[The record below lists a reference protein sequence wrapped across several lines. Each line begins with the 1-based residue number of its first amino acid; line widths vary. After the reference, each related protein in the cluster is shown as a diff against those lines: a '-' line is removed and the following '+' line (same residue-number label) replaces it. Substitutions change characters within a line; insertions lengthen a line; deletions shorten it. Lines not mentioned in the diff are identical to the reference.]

1 MELLRLLARQRLLK
15 VGEKGIMTIGTKEAV
30 EREANNLALL
40 LQKYKLDPS
49 SFSDIGSLRR
59 TIRGLE
65 ELDLANVLKAK
76 APPPDNVIEGKF
88 GKSFSEE
95 IKDIEKGKVKL
106 FGDESQV
113 ELAYIS
119 KFNKHPRDV
128 IVPNLPKRPANY
140 NELSLDDRRMIDLE
154 AENIYKEELK
164 ESIFLEDSMKKN
176 IAEATK
182 KGDFTGIANQVLR
195 DKDIMREFM
204 LSKKFPF
211 SGEDAIPL
219 ARKAKFDEETKQMGI
234 SLTPGKDAKNT
245 VDEFVNQMKR
255 FKVSDKDIQSMLKS
269 GKSGQVDYVME
280 QYGLSASDV
289 ADILKRGKPLIEGM
303 ASGGRAELKGG
314 GEALKALLRFLSAQS
329 GKTGSQG
336 LADINPKKFGEAL
349 NFMIGKEQMA
359 VLQGYRKEYLESLLD
374 TIKSDKKLLDDIKTK
389 YPKDVQPMI
398 YKMANEGGNK
408 GRLDVYNKIDI
419 DEAITDIETMVKNM
433 ELAGGRKLNSDGGRI
448 GLKEGYRPGAPIDPL
463 DPQRKISEVMDAYDK
478 YYKGPGKKVRKI
490 PFIKFF
496 QIYAKENFADGGR
509 TGFRIGSSKKT
520 ATGDYEGF
528 DLSYL
533 KDLSPEVQ
541 KAFLRRLYTGN
552 MTKQADG
559 GRVGLK
565 LGSIS
570 KRNFLK
576 MLAALGITGAAA
588 KSGIVSL
595 GGKQSGKQVVK
606 EIIKTPNV
614 AGKPEWFDSLVN
626 KVIAEG
632 VDKTDD
638 LAYKERM
645 IVHTKKINPNEE
657 VAVYQDLDDGSV
669 RINVGGH
676 RTDKDGNVIR
686 AVNDPDQIDL
696 IVRKGKTEEG
706 GFKTKDSFEAS
717 EAEPRAVG
725 GPEDADIEFDGI
737 REVDNVDDLMQD
749 VSSLEEF
756 ATGKKLTGKKA
767 AKAKKKRED
776 FQKFTEDN
784 QAQAEYLEKKY
795 GPYDDSAMDDF
806 ASGGIARMLGE

>member
-49 SFSDIGSLRR
+49 AFSDIGSLRR

-65 ELDLANVLKAK
+65 ELDLANALKAK

-95 IKDIEKGKVKL
+95 IKDMDKEK
-106 FGDESQV
+106 Q
-113 ELAYIS
+113 
-119 KFNKHPRDV
+119 
-128 IVPNLPKRPANY
+128 
-140 NELSLDDRRMIDLE
+140 
-154 AENIYKEELK
+154 
-164 ESIFLEDSMKKN
+164 FLESSMKKN
-176 IAEATK
+176 IAEATE

-211 SGEDAIPL
+211 SRDKNVFSGEDAIPL
-219 ARKAKFDEETKQMGI
+219 ARKAKFDEETKEMGI

-245 VDEFVNQMKR
+245 VDEFVNQMKK

-314 GEALKALLRFLSAQS
+314 GEALKALIRFLSAQS

-359 VLQGYRKEYLESLLD
+359 TLQGYRKEYLESLLD

-448 GLKEGYRPGAPIDPL
+448 GLKGGTGFDYRPGAPMDPL
-463 DPQRKISEVMDAYDK
+463 DPQIKISEVMDAYDK
-478 YYKGPGKKVRKI
+478 YYKGPGKKIRKI
-490 PFIKFF
+490 PFAKFF
-496 QIYAKENFADGGR
+496 KIYAKENFADGGR
-509 TGFRIGSSKKT
+509 TGLRIGSSKKT

-565 LGSIS
+565 VGSMS
-570 KRNFLK
+570 KRAFLK

-645 IVHTKKINPNEE
+645 VVHTKKINPNEE

-676 RTDKDGNVIR
+676 MTDKDGNVIR
-686 AVNDPDQIDL
+686 AVNDPDQVDL
-696 IVRKGKTEEG
+696 IVRQGKTEEG
-706 GFKTKDSFEAS
+706 GFKTKDSFEAT
-717 EAEPRAVG
+717 EAEPRVANQDG
-725 GPEDADIEFDGI
+725 DIEFDGE
-737 REVDNVDDLMQD
+737 RVVENVDDLMQD
-749 VSSLEEF
+749 VSNLEEY
-756 ATGKKLTGKKA
+756 ATGKKLTGNKKKKA
-767 AKAKKKRED
+767 LEKQEK
-776 FQKFTEDN
+776 FQKFTEDRS
-784 QAQAEYLEKKY
+784 AQSDYLVNKY
-795 GPYDDSAMDDF
+795 GEVDY

>member
-49 SFSDIGSLRR
+49 AFNDIGSLRR
-59 TIRGLE
+59 TVRGLE
-65 ELDLANVLKAK
+65 ELDLANALKAK

-95 IKDIEKGKVKL
+95 IKDMEDVMKKV
-106 FGDESQV
+106 
-113 ELAYIS
+113 
-119 KFNKHPRDV
+119 
-128 IVPNLPKRPANY
+128 NLPQK
-140 NELSLDDRRMIDLE
+140 DID
-154 AENIYKEELK
+154 KEK
-164 ESIFLEDSMKKN
+164 EFLERSMKKN
-176 IAEATK
+176 IAEATE

-211 SGEDAIPL
+211 SPDKNVLSGEDAIPL

-303 ASGGRAELKGG
+303 ASGGRIGLRGG
-314 GEALKALLRFLSAQS
+314 TTALKAILNFFAKES
-329 GKTGSQG
+329 GKKGSQG
-336 LADINPKKFGEAL
+336 LQSINPKSVDSSIL
-349 NFMIGKEQMA
+349 NIMGPEHKKL
-359 VLQGYRKEYLESLLD
+359 LQTNRKEYLENLLD
-374 TIKSDKKLLDDIKTK
+374 VIKSDKKLLDDIKTK
-389 YPKDVQPMI
+389 YPEDVQPMI
-398 YKMANEGGNK
+398 YKMVNEGGNK
-408 GRLDVYNKIDI
+408 GRLDVYKNIDI
-419 DEAITDIETMVKNM
+419 DEAITDVETMVKNM
-433 ELAGGRKLNSDGGRI
+433 ELAGGRKLNS
-448 GLKEGYRPGAPIDPL
+448 
-463 DPQRKISEVMDAYDK
+463 
-478 YYKGPGKKVRKI
+478 
-490 PFIKFF
+490 
-496 QIYAKENFADGGR
+496 DGGR

-565 LGSIS
+565 VGSMS
-570 KRNFLK
+570 KRAFLK

-588 KSGIVSL
+588 KSGILSL
-595 GGKQSGKQVVK
+595 SGKQTGKEAVK
-606 EIIKTPNV
+606 QVIKTPNV
-614 AGKPEWFDSLVN
+614 AGKPEWFDTLVN

-645 IVHTKKINPNEE
+645 VVHTKKINPNEE

-676 RTDKDGNVIR
+676 MTDKDGNVIR
-686 AVNDPDQIDL
+686 AVNDPDQVDL
-696 IVRKGKTEEG
+696 IVRQGKTEEG

-717 EAEPRAVG
+717 EAEPRVANQDG
-725 GPEDADIEFDGI
+725 DIEFDGE
-737 REVDNVDDLMQD
+737 RVVNNVDDLMQD
-749 VSSLEEF
+749 VSNLEEY
-756 ATGKKLTGKKA
+756 ATGKKLTGTKKKKA
-767 AKAKKKRED
+767 IEKQEK
-776 FQKFTEDN
+776 FQKFSEN
-784 QAQAEYLEKKY
+784 QVEQAEYIENKY
-795 GPYDDSAMDDF
+795 GPGGDY

>member
-49 SFSDIGSLRR
+49 AFNDIGSLKR
-59 TIRGLE
+59 TVRGLE
-65 ELDLANVLKAK
+65 ELDLANALKTK

-95 IKDIEKGKVKL
+95 IKDMEDVMKKVDLPQKDIDKEK
-106 FGDESQV
+106 E
-113 ELAYIS
+113 
-119 KFNKHPRDV
+119 
-128 IVPNLPKRPANY
+128 
-140 NELSLDDRRMIDLE
+140 
-154 AENIYKEELK
+154 
-164 ESIFLEDSMKKN
+164 FLERSMKKN
-176 IAEATK
+176 IAEATE

-211 SGEDAIPL
+211 SPDKNVLSGEDAIPL

-234 SLTPGKDAKNT
+234 SLTPGKDAKGT

-289 ADILKRGKPLIEGM
+289 ADILKGGKPLIEGM
-303 ASGGRAELKGG
+303 A
-314 GEALKALLRFLSAQS
+314 
-329 GKTGSQG
+329 
-336 LADINPKKFGEAL
+336 
-349 NFMIGKEQMA
+349 
-359 VLQGYRKEYLESLLD
+359 
-374 TIKSDKKLLDDIKTK
+374 
-389 YPKDVQPMI
+389 
-398 YKMANEGGNK
+398 
-408 GRLDVYNKIDI
+408 
-419 DEAITDIETMVKNM
+419 
-433 ELAGGRKLNSDGGRI
+433 DGGRI

-463 DPQRKISEVMDAYDK
+463 DPQRKLSEAMDAYDK

-490 PFIKFF
+490 PFMKFF
-496 QIYAKENFADGGR
+496 EIYAKENFADGGR
-509 TGFRIGSSKKT
+509 VGLKIGSSKKT

-565 LGSIS
+565 VGSMS
-570 KRNFLK
+570 RRAFLK

-595 GGKQSGKQVVK
+595 GGKQTGKQVVK
-606 EIIKTPNV
+606 EVIKTPNV

-645 IVHTKKINPNEE
+645 VVHTKKINPNEE
-657 VAVYQDLDDGSV
+657 VAVYQDLEDGSV

-676 RTDKDGNVIR
+676 MTDKDGKVIR
-686 AVNDPDQIDL
+686 AVNDPDQVDL

-706 GFKTKDSFEAS
+706 GFKTKDSFEATES
-717 EAEPRAVG
+717 EPRVANQDG
-725 GPEDADIEFDGI
+725 DIEFDG
-737 REVDNVDDLMQD
+737 ENVVNNVDDLMQD
-749 VSSLEEF
+749 VSNLEEY
-756 ATGKKLTGKKA
+756 ATGKKLTGTKKKKA
-767 AKAKKKRED
+767 VEKQEK
-776 FQKFTEDN
+776 FQKFTEDRLE
-784 QAQAEYLEKKY
+784 QAENIENKY
-795 GPYDDSAMDDF
+795 GPGGDY

>member
-1 MELLRLLARQRLLK
+1 M
-15 VGEKGIMTIGTKEAV
+15 
-30 EREANNLALL
+30 
-40 LQKYKLDPS
+40 
-49 SFSDIGSLRR
+49 
-59 TIRGLE
+59 
-65 ELDLANVLKAK
+65 
-76 APPPDNVIEGKF
+76 
-88 GKSFSEE
+88 
-95 IKDIEKGKVKL
+95 
-106 FGDESQV
+106 
-113 ELAYIS
+113 
-119 KFNKHPRDV
+119 
-128 IVPNLPKRPANY
+128 PNLPKRPANY

-154 AENIYKEELK
+154 AENIYKEELA

-211 SGEDAIPL
+211 SPDKNVFSGEDAIPL

-245 VDEFVNQMKR
+245 VDEFVNQMKK

-314 GEALKALLRFLSAQS
+314 GEALKALIRFLSAQS

-336 LADINPKKFGEAL
+336 LADINPKKFGEAF

-359 VLQGYRKEYLESLLD
+359 TLQGYRKEYLESLLD

-389 YPKDVQPMI
+389 YPKDVQPII

-448 GLKEGYRPGAPIDPL
+448 GL
-463 DPQRKISEVMDAYDK
+463 
-478 YYKGPGKKVRKI
+478 
-490 PFIKFF
+490 
-496 QIYAKENFADGGR
+496 
-509 TGFRIGSSKKT
+509 RIGSSKKT

-552 MTKQADG
+552 MTKKADG
-559 GRVGLK
+559 GRVGIK
-565 LGSIS
+565 VGSMS
-570 KRNFLK
+570 KRAFLK

-614 AGKPEWFDSLVN
+614 AGKPEWFYSLVN
-626 KVIAEG
+626 KVIA
-632 VDKTDD
+632 
-638 LAYKERM
+638 
-645 IVHTKKINPNEE
+645 
-657 VAVYQDLDDGSV
+657 
-669 RINVGGH
+669 
-676 RTDKDGNVIR
+676 
-686 AVNDPDQIDL
+686 
-696 IVRKGKTEEG
+696 
-706 GFKTKDSFEAS
+706 
-717 EAEPRAVG
+717 
-725 GPEDADIEFDGI
+725 
-737 REVDNVDDLMQD
+737 
-749 VSSLEEF
+749 SSISIL
-756 ATGKKLTGKKA
+756 L
-767 AKAKKKRED
+767 
-776 FQKFTEDN
+776 
-784 QAQAEYLEKKY
+784 
-795 GPYDDSAMDDF
+795 
-806 ASGGIARMLGE
+806 

>member
-49 SFSDIGSLRR
+49 AFNDIGNLRR
-59 TIRGLE
+59 TVSGLE

-95 IKDIEKGKVKL
+95 IKDMEDVMKKVDLPQKDIDKEK
-106 FGDESQV
+106 E
-113 ELAYIS
+113 
-119 KFNKHPRDV
+119 
-128 IVPNLPKRPANY
+128 
-140 NELSLDDRRMIDLE
+140 
-154 AENIYKEELK
+154 
-164 ESIFLEDSMKKN
+164 FLERSMKKN
-176 IAEATK
+176 IAEATE

-204 LSKKFPF
+204 LSKKFPFSPDKNVF

-234 SLTPGKDAKNT
+234 SLTPGKDAKGT

-289 ADILKRGKPLIEGM
+289 ADILKGGKPLIEGM
-303 ASGGRAELKGG
+303 A
-314 GEALKALLRFLSAQS
+314 
-329 GKTGSQG
+329 
-336 LADINPKKFGEAL
+336 
-349 NFMIGKEQMA
+349 
-359 VLQGYRKEYLESLLD
+359 
-374 TIKSDKKLLDDIKTK
+374 
-389 YPKDVQPMI
+389 
-398 YKMANEGGNK
+398 
-408 GRLDVYNKIDI
+408 
-419 DEAITDIETMVKNM
+419 
-433 ELAGGRKLNSDGGRI
+433 DGGRI

-463 DPQRKISEVMDAYDK
+463 DPQRKLSEAMDAYDK
-478 YYKGPGKKVRKI
+478 YYKGPGKRVKKI
-490 PFIKFF
+490 PFMKFF
-496 QIYAKENFADGGR
+496 EIYAKENFADGGR
-509 TGFRIGSSKKT
+509 VGLKIGSSKKT

-565 LGSIS
+565 VGSMS
-570 KRNFLK
+570 RRAFLK

-595 GGKQSGKQVVK
+595 GGKQTGKQVVK
-606 EIIKTPNV
+606 EVIKTPNV

-645 IVHTKKINPNEE
+645 VVHTKKINPNEE
-657 VAVYQDLDDGSV
+657 VAVYQDLEDGSV

-676 RTDKDGNVIR
+676 MTDKDGKVIR
-686 AVNDPDQIDL
+686 AVNDPDQVDL

-706 GFKTKDSFEAS
+706 GFKTKDSFEATES
-717 EAEPRAVG
+717 EPRVANQDG
-725 GPEDADIEFDGI
+725 DIEFDG
-737 REVDNVDDLMQD
+737 ENVVNNVDDLMQD
-749 VSSLEEF
+749 VSNLEEY
-756 ATGKKLTGKKA
+756 ATGKKLTGTKKKKA
-767 AKAKKKRED
+767 VEKQEK
-776 FQKFTEDN
+776 FQKFTEDRLE
-784 QAQAEYLEKKY
+784 QAEYIENKY
-795 GPYDDSAMDDF
+795 GPGGDY

>member
-40 LQKYKLDPS
+40 LQKYKLDPAA
-49 SFSDIGSLRR
+49 FNDIGSLRR

-65 ELDLANVLKAK
+65 ELDLANALKAK

-95 IKDIEKGKVKL
+95 IKDKEK
-106 FGDESQV
+106 E
-113 ELAYIS
+113 
-119 KFNKHPRDV
+119 
-128 IVPNLPKRPANY
+128 
-140 NELSLDDRRMIDLE
+140 
-154 AENIYKEELK
+154 
-164 ESIFLEDSMKKN
+164 FLESSMKKN
-176 IAEATK
+176 IAEATE

-195 DKDIMREFM
+195 DPDIMREFM

-211 SGEDAIPL
+211 SPDKNVLSGEDAIPL

-245 VDEFVNQMKR
+245 VEEFVNQMKK

-303 ASGGRAELKGG
+303 ASGGRIGLKGG
-314 GEALKALLRFLSAQS
+314 MTALKGILNFFAKES
-329 GKTGSQG
+329 GRKGSQG
-336 LADINPKKFGEAL
+336 LQSINPKSVDSSIL
-349 NFMIGKEQMA
+349 NIMGPEHKKL
-359 VLQGYRKEYLESLLD
+359 LQTNRKEYLENLLD
-374 TIKSDKKLLDDIKTK
+374 VIKSDKKLLDDIKTK
-389 YPKDVQPMI
+389 YSEDLQPMI
-398 YKMANEGGNK
+398 YKMVNEGGNK
-408 GRLDVYNKIDI
+408 GRLDVYKTIDI

-433 ELAGGRKLNSDGGRI
+433 ELASGRKLNSDGGRI
-448 GLKEGYRPGAPIDPL
+448 GL
-463 DPQRKISEVMDAYDK
+463 
-478 YYKGPGKKVRKI
+478 
-490 PFIKFF
+490 
-496 QIYAKENFADGGR
+496 
-509 TGFRIGSSKKT
+509 RIGSSKKT

-533 KDLSPEVQ
+533 KDLSPEIQ

-576 MLAALGITGAAA
+576 MLAAVGITGAAA

-595 GGKQSGKQVVK
+595 GGKQTGKQVVK
-606 EIIKTPNV
+606 EIVKTPNV
-614 AGKPEWFDSLVN
+614 AGKPEWFDTLVN

-632 VDKTDD
+632 VNKTDD

-676 RTDKDGNVIR
+676 MTDKDGNVIR

-696 IVRKGKTEEG
+696 IVRQGKTEEG
-706 GFKTKDSFEAS
+706 GFKTKDSFEATES
-717 EAEPRAVG
+717 EPRVVNQDG
-725 GPEDADIEFDGI
+725 DIEFDG
-737 REVDNVDDLMQD
+737 ENVVNNVDDLMQD
-749 VSSLEEF
+749 VSNLEEY
-756 ATGKKLTGKKA
+756 ATGKKLTGTKKKKA
-767 AKAKKKRED
+767 VEKQKKFK
-776 FQKFTEDN
+776 KFTED
-784 QAQAEYLEKKY
+784 QVEQAEYIENKY
-795 GPYDDSAMDDF
+795 GPGPEPDEF

>member
-49 SFSDIGSLRR
+49 AFNDIGSLKR
-59 TIRGLE
+59 TVRGLE
-65 ELDLANVLKAK
+65 ELDLANALKTK

-95 IKDIEKGKVKL
+95 IKDMEDVMKKVDLPQKDIDKEK
-106 FGDESQV
+106 E
-113 ELAYIS
+113 
-119 KFNKHPRDV
+119 
-128 IVPNLPKRPANY
+128 
-140 NELSLDDRRMIDLE
+140 
-154 AENIYKEELK
+154 
-164 ESIFLEDSMKKN
+164 FLERSMKKN
-176 IAEATK
+176 IAEATE

-204 LSKKFPF
+204 LAKKFPF
-211 SGEDAIPL
+211 SPDKNVLSGEDAIPL
-219 ARKAKFDEETKQMGI
+219 ARAAKFDEEMTGLGV
-234 SLTPGKDAKNT
+234 SATPGKDAKGT

-289 ADILKRGKPLIEGM
+289 ADILKGGKPLIEGM
-303 ASGGRAELKGG
+303 A
-314 GEALKALLRFLSAQS
+314 
-329 GKTGSQG
+329 
-336 LADINPKKFGEAL
+336 
-349 NFMIGKEQMA
+349 
-359 VLQGYRKEYLESLLD
+359 
-374 TIKSDKKLLDDIKTK
+374 
-389 YPKDVQPMI
+389 
-398 YKMANEGGNK
+398 
-408 GRLDVYNKIDI
+408 
-419 DEAITDIETMVKNM
+419 
-433 ELAGGRKLNSDGGRI
+433 DGGRI

-463 DPQRKISEVMDAYDK
+463 DPQRKLSEAMDAYDK

-490 PFIKFF
+490 PFMKFF
-496 QIYAKENFADGGR
+496 EIYAKENFADGGR
-509 TGFRIGSSKKT
+509 VGLKIGSSKKT

-565 LGSIS
+565 VGSMS
-570 KRNFLK
+570 RRAFLK

-595 GGKQSGKQVVK
+595 GGKQTGKQVVK
-606 EIIKTPNV
+606 EVIKTPNV

-645 IVHTKKINPNEE
+645 VVHTKKINPNEE
-657 VAVYQDLDDGSV
+657 VAVYQDLEDGSV

-676 RTDKDGNVIR
+676 MTDKDGKVIR
-686 AVNDPDQIDL
+686 AVNDPDQVDL

-706 GFKTKDSFEAS
+706 GFKTKDSFEATES
-717 EAEPRAVG
+717 EPRVANQDG
-725 GPEDADIEFDGI
+725 DIEFDG
-737 REVDNVDDLMQD
+737 ENVVNNVDDLMQD
-749 VSSLEEF
+749 VSNLEEY
-756 ATGKKLTGKKA
+756 ATGKKLTGTKKKKA
-767 AKAKKKRED
+767 VEKQEK
-776 FQKFTEDN
+776 FQKFTEDRLE
-784 QAQAEYLEKKY
+784 QAEYIENKY
-795 GPYDDSAMDDF
+795 GPGGDY

>member
-40 LQKYKLDPS
+40 LKKYKLDPS
-49 SFSDIGSLRR
+49 AFNDIGSLRR

-65 ELDLANVLKAK
+65 ELDIANVLKAK

-95 IKDIEKGKVKL
+95 IKDMEKGKVKL

-195 DKDIMREFM
+195 DPDIMREFM

-211 SGEDAIPL
+211 SPDKNVLSGEDAIPL
-219 ARKAKFDEETKQMGI
+219 ARAAKFDEEMTGLGV
-234 SLTPGKDAKNT
+234 SATPGKDAKNT

-314 GEALKALLRFLSAQS
+314 GDALKALIRFLSAQS

-336 LADINPKKFGEAL
+336 LQDINPKKFGEAF

-359 VLQGYRKEYLESLLD
+359 TLQKYRKEYLESLLD

-389 YPKDVQPMI
+389 YPEDIKPII

-419 DEAITDIETMVKNM
+419 NEAITDIETMVKNM
-433 ELAGGRKLNSDGGRI
+433 ELAGGRKLNSDGGR
-448 GLKEGYRPGAPIDPL
+448 
-463 DPQRKISEVMDAYDK
+463 
-478 YYKGPGKKVRKI
+478 
-490 PFIKFF
+490 
-496 QIYAKENFADGGR
+496 
-509 TGFRIGSSKKT
+509 
-520 ATGDYEGF
+520 
-528 DLSYL
+528 
-533 KDLSPEVQ
+533 
-541 KAFLRRLYTGN
+541 
-552 MTKQADG
+552 
-559 GRVGLK
+559 VGLK
-565 LGSIS
+565 VGSMS
-570 KRNFLK
+570 KRAFLK

-588 KSGIVSL
+588 KSGILSL

-606 EIIKTPNV
+606 EVIKTSS
-614 AGKPEWFDSLVN
+614 AKGKPEWFDQLIN
-626 KVIAEG
+626 KVVLEG
-632 VDKTDD
+632 DD
-638 LAYKERM
+638 VTKNFATKERQ
-645 IVHTKKINPNEE
+645 IVHTKKIDEDNT
-657 VAVYQDLDDGSV
+657 VRVTQDLDEGSITV
-669 RINVGGH
+669 EYDSPNNVFEDTVQLKYKKPPPDEGDPRPSAEFNVAESGPVGRRYGPDDFEIEIDEVGG
-676 RTDKDGNVIR
+676 TSI
-686 AVNDPDQIDL
+686 NDL
-696 IVRKGKTEEG
+696 
-706 GFKTKDSFEAS
+706 DS
-717 EAEPRAVG
+717 
-725 GPEDADIEFDGI
+725 
-737 REVDNVDDLMQD
+737 D
-749 VSSLEEF
+749 VSKLKEF
-756 ATGKKLTGKKA
+756 ATGKKPTIKEIVKN
-767 AKAKKKRED
+767 KKRKD
-776 FQKFTEDN
+776 KAQRITED
-784 QAQAEYLEKKY
+784 QEAQMDVLIKKQGEMSGEEYDY
-795 GPYDDSAMDDF
+795 

>member
-40 LQKYKLDPS
+40 LKKYKLDPS
-49 SFSDIGSLRR
+49 AFNDIGSLRR

-65 ELDLANVLKAK
+65 ELDIANVLKAK

-95 IKDIEKGKVKL
+95 IKDMEDVMKKV
-106 FGDESQV
+106 
-113 ELAYIS
+113 
-119 KFNKHPRDV
+119 
-128 IVPNLPKRPANY
+128 NLPQK
-140 NELSLDDRRMIDLE
+140 DID
-154 AENIYKEELK
+154 KEK
-164 ESIFLEDSMKKN
+164 EFLERSMKKN
-176 IAEATK
+176 IAEATE

-211 SGEDAIPL
+211 SPDKNVLSGEDAIPL

-314 GEALKALLRFLSAQS
+314 GDALKALIRFLSAQS

-336 LADINPKKFGEAL
+336 LQDINPKKFGEAF

-359 VLQGYRKEYLESLLD
+359 TLQKNRKEYLESLLD

-389 YPKDVQPMI
+389 YPEDIKPII
-398 YKMANEGGNK
+398 YKMANEGSNK

-419 DEAITDIETMVKNM
+419 NEAITDIETMVKNM

-448 GLKEGYRPGAPIDPL
+448 GLK
-463 DPQRKISEVMDAYDK
+463 V
-478 YYKGPGKKVRKI
+478 
-490 PFIKFF
+490 
-496 QIYAKENFADGGR
+496 
-509 TGFRIGSSKKT
+509 GS
-520 ATGDYEGF
+520 
-528 DLSYL
+528 
-533 KDLSPEVQ
+533 
-541 KAFLRRLYTGN
+541 
-552 MTKQADG
+552 M
-559 GRVGLK
+559 
-565 LGSIS
+565 S
-570 KRNFLK
+570 KRAFLK

-595 GGKQSGKQVVK
+595 GGKQTGKQVVK
-606 EIIKTPNV
+606 EIVKTPNV
-614 AGKPEWFDSLVN
+614 AGKPEWFDTLVN

-645 IVHTKKINPNEE
+645 VVHTKKINPNEE

-676 RTDKDGNVIR
+676 MTDKDGNVIR
-686 AVNDPDQIDL
+686 AVNDPDQVDL
-696 IVRKGKTEEG
+696 IVRQGKTEEG

-717 EAEPRAVG
+717 EAEPRVANQDG
-725 GPEDADIEFDGI
+725 DIEFDGE
-737 REVDNVDDLMQD
+737 RVVNNVDDLMQD
-749 VSSLEEF
+749 VSNLEEY
-756 ATGKKLTGKKA
+756 ATGKKLVGD
-767 AKAKKKRED
+767 KAKKAVEKQEK
-776 FQKFTEDN
+776 FQKFTEDRS
-784 QAQAEYLEKKY
+784 AQSDYLVNKY
-795 GPYDDSAMDDF
+795 GEGDY

>member
-40 LQKYKLDPS
+40 LKKYKLDPS
-49 SFSDIGSLRR
+49 AFNEIGSLRR

-95 IKDIEKGKVKL
+95 IKDMDKEK
-106 FGDESQV
+106 Q
-113 ELAYIS
+113 
-119 KFNKHPRDV
+119 
-128 IVPNLPKRPANY
+128 
-140 NELSLDDRRMIDLE
+140 
-154 AENIYKEELK
+154 
-164 ESIFLEDSMKKN
+164 FLESSMKKN

-204 LSKKFPF
+204 LAKKFPF
-211 SGEDAIPL
+211 SPDKNVLSGEDAIPL

-234 SLTPGKDAKNT
+234 SLTPGKDAKGT

-289 ADILKRGKPLIEGM
+289 ANILKGGKPLIEGM
-303 ASGGRAELKGG
+303 ESGGRVGLRGG
-314 GEALKALLRFLSAQS
+314 GEALKALIRFLSAQS

-336 LADINPKKFGEAL
+336 LRDVNPKKFGEGF

-359 VLQGYRKEYLESLLD
+359 TLQGYRKEYLESLLD

-389 YPKDVQPMI
+389 YPEDVKPII

-408 GRLDVYNKIDI
+408 GRLDVYKNIDI

-448 GLKEGYRPGAPIDPL
+448 GL
-463 DPQRKISEVMDAYDK
+463 
-478 YYKGPGKKVRKI
+478 
-490 PFIKFF
+490 
-496 QIYAKENFADGGR
+496 
-509 TGFRIGSSKKT
+509 RIGSSKKT
-520 ATGDYEGF
+520 ATGDYEDF

-565 LGSIS
+565 VGSMS
-570 KRNFLK
+570 KRAFLK

-588 KSGIVSL
+588 KSGILSL
-595 GGKQSGKQVVK
+595 GGKQTGKQVVK
-606 EIIKTPNV
+606 EIVKTPNV
-614 AGKPEWFDSLVN
+614 AGKPEWFDSLIN

-645 IVHTKKINPNEE
+645 VVHTKKINPNEE

-676 RTDKDGNVIR
+676 MTDKDGNVIR
-686 AVNDPDQIDL
+686 AVNDPDQVDL
-696 IVRKGKTEEG
+696 IVRQGKTEEG
-706 GFKTKDSFEAS
+706 GYKTKDSFEAS
-717 EAEPRAVG
+717 ESEPRVANQDG
-725 GPEDADIEFDGI
+725 DIEFDGE
-737 REVDNVDDLMQD
+737 RVVNNVDDLMQD
-749 VSSLEEF
+749 VSNLEEY
-756 ATGKKLTGKKA
+756 ATGKKLTGT
-767 AKAKKKRED
+767 KKKQAVEKQEK
-776 FQKFTEDN
+776 FQKFTEDRS
-784 QAQAEYLEKKY
+784 AQSDYLVNKY
-795 GPYDDSAMDDF
+795 GEPSDY

>member
-49 SFSDIGSLRR
+49 AFNDIGSLKR
-59 TIRGLE
+59 TVRGLE
-65 ELDLANVLKAK
+65 ELDLANALKTK

-95 IKDIEKGKVKL
+95 IKDMEDVMKKVDLPQKDIDKEK
-106 FGDESQV
+106 E
-113 ELAYIS
+113 
-119 KFNKHPRDV
+119 
-128 IVPNLPKRPANY
+128 
-140 NELSLDDRRMIDLE
+140 
-154 AENIYKEELK
+154 
-164 ESIFLEDSMKKN
+164 FLERSMKKN
-176 IAEATK
+176 IAEATE

-204 LSKKFPF
+204 LSKKFPFSPDKNVF

-234 SLTPGKDAKNT
+234 SLTPGKDAKGT

-289 ADILKRGKPLIEGM
+289 ADILKGGKPLIEGM
-303 ASGGRAELKGG
+303 A
-314 GEALKALLRFLSAQS
+314 
-329 GKTGSQG
+329 
-336 LADINPKKFGEAL
+336 
-349 NFMIGKEQMA
+349 
-359 VLQGYRKEYLESLLD
+359 
-374 TIKSDKKLLDDIKTK
+374 
-389 YPKDVQPMI
+389 
-398 YKMANEGGNK
+398 
-408 GRLDVYNKIDI
+408 
-419 DEAITDIETMVKNM
+419 
-433 ELAGGRKLNSDGGRI
+433 DGGRI

-463 DPQRKISEVMDAYDK
+463 DPQRKLSEAMDAYDK
-478 YYKGPGKKVRKI
+478 YYKGPGKRVKKI
-490 PFIKFF
+490 PFMKFF
-496 QIYAKENFADGGR
+496 EIYAKENFADGGR
-509 TGFRIGSSKKT
+509 VGLKIGSSKKT

-565 LGSIS
+565 VGSMS
-570 KRNFLK
+570 RRAFLK

-595 GGKQSGKQVVK
+595 GGKQTGKQVVK
-606 EIIKTPNV
+606 EVIKTPNV

-645 IVHTKKINPNEE
+645 VVHTKKINPNEE
-657 VAVYQDLDDGSV
+657 VAVYQDLEDGSV

-676 RTDKDGNVIR
+676 MTDKDGKVIR
-686 AVNDPDQIDL
+686 AVNDPDQVDL

-706 GFKTKDSFEAS
+706 GFKTKDSFEATES
-717 EAEPRAVG
+717 EPRVANQDG
-725 GPEDADIEFDGI
+725 DIEFDG
-737 REVDNVDDLMQD
+737 ENVVNNVDDLMQD
-749 VSSLEEF
+749 VSNLEEY
-756 ATGKKLTGKKA
+756 ATGKKLTGTKKKKA
-767 AKAKKKRED
+767 VEKQEK
-776 FQKFTEDN
+776 FQKFTEDRLE
-784 QAQAEYLEKKY
+784 QAEYIENKY
-795 GPYDDSAMDDF
+795 GPGGDY

>member
-49 SFSDIGSLRR
+49 AFNDIGSLKR
-59 TIRGLE
+59 TVRGLE
-65 ELDLANVLKAK
+65 ELDLANALKTK

-95 IKDIEKGKVKL
+95 IKDMEDVMKKVDFPQKDIDKEK
-106 FGDESQV
+106 E
-113 ELAYIS
+113 
-119 KFNKHPRDV
+119 
-128 IVPNLPKRPANY
+128 
-140 NELSLDDRRMIDLE
+140 
-154 AENIYKEELK
+154 
-164 ESIFLEDSMKKN
+164 FLERSMKKN
-176 IAEATK
+176 IAEATE

-204 LSKKFPF
+204 LSKKFPFSPDKNVF

-234 SLTPGKDAKNT
+234 SLTPGKDAKGT

-269 GKSGQVDYVME
+269 GKSGQVDYVLE

-289 ADILKRGKPLIEGM
+289 ADILKGGKPLIEGM
-303 ASGGRAELKGG
+303 A
-314 GEALKALLRFLSAQS
+314 
-329 GKTGSQG
+329 
-336 LADINPKKFGEAL
+336 
-349 NFMIGKEQMA
+349 
-359 VLQGYRKEYLESLLD
+359 
-374 TIKSDKKLLDDIKTK
+374 
-389 YPKDVQPMI
+389 
-398 YKMANEGGNK
+398 
-408 GRLDVYNKIDI
+408 
-419 DEAITDIETMVKNM
+419 
-433 ELAGGRKLNSDGGRI
+433 DGGRI

-463 DPQRKISEVMDAYDK
+463 DPQRKISEAMDAYDK

-490 PFIKFF
+490 PFMKFF
-496 QIYAKENFADGGR
+496 EIYAKENFADGGR
-509 TGFRIGSSKKT
+509 VGLKIGSSKKT

-565 LGSIS
+565 VGSMS
-570 KRNFLK
+570 RRAFLK

-595 GGKQSGKQVVK
+595 GGKQTGKQVVK
-606 EIIKTPNV
+606 EVFKTPNV

-645 IVHTKKINPNEE
+645 VVHTKKINPNEE
-657 VAVYQDLDDGSV
+657 VAVYQDLEDGSV

-676 RTDKDGNVIR
+676 MTDKDGKVIR
-686 AVNDPDQIDL
+686 AVNDPDQVDL

-706 GFKTKDSFEAS
+706 GFKTKDSFEATES
-717 EAEPRAVG
+717 EPRVANQDG
-725 GPEDADIEFDGI
+725 DIEFDG
-737 REVDNVDDLMQD
+737 ENVVNNVDDLMQD
-749 VSSLEEF
+749 VSNLEEY
-756 ATGKKLTGKKA
+756 ATGKKLTGTKKKKA
-767 AKAKKKRED
+767 VEKQEK
-776 FQKFTEDN
+776 FQKFTEDRS
-784 QAQAEYLEKKY
+784 AQSDYLVNKY
-795 GPYDDSAMDDF
+795 GEGDY

>member
-40 LQKYKLDPS
+40 LKKYKLDPS
-49 SFSDIGSLRR
+49 AFNDIGSLRR

-65 ELDLANVLKAK
+65 ELDIANVLKAK

-95 IKDIEKGKVKL
+95 IKDMEDVMKKV
-106 FGDESQV
+106 
-113 ELAYIS
+113 
-119 KFNKHPRDV
+119 
-128 IVPNLPKRPANY
+128 NLPQK
-140 NELSLDDRRMIDLE
+140 DID
-154 AENIYKEELK
+154 KEK
-164 ESIFLEDSMKKN
+164 AFLESSMKKN

-211 SGEDAIPL
+211 SPDKNVLSGEDAIPL

-314 GEALKALLRFLSAQS
+314 GDALKALIRFLSAQS

-336 LADINPKKFGEAL
+336 LQDINPKKFGEAF

-359 VLQGYRKEYLESLLD
+359 TLQKYRKEYLESLLD

-389 YPKDVQPMI
+389 YPEDIKPII

-419 DEAITDIETMVKNM
+419 NEAITDIETMVKNM
-433 ELAGGRKLNSDGGRI
+433 ELAGGRKLNSDGGR
-448 GLKEGYRPGAPIDPL
+448 
-463 DPQRKISEVMDAYDK
+463 
-478 YYKGPGKKVRKI
+478 
-490 PFIKFF
+490 
-496 QIYAKENFADGGR
+496 
-509 TGFRIGSSKKT
+509 
-520 ATGDYEGF
+520 
-528 DLSYL
+528 
-533 KDLSPEVQ
+533 
-541 KAFLRRLYTGN
+541 
-552 MTKQADG
+552 
-559 GRVGLK
+559 VGLK
-565 LGSIS
+565 VGSMS
-570 KRNFLK
+570 KRAFLK

-588 KSGIVSL
+588 KSGILSL

-606 EIIKTPNV
+606 EVIKTSS
-614 AGKPEWFDSLVN
+614 AKGKPEWFDQLIN
-626 KVIAEG
+626 KVVLEG
-632 VDKTDD
+632 DD
-638 LAYKERM
+638 VTKNFATKERQ
-645 IVHTKKINPNEE
+645 IVHTKKIDEDNT
-657 VAVYQDLDDGSV
+657 VRVTQDLDEGSIKV
-669 RINVGGH
+669 EYDSDTNVFGDTVELKYKKPPPDEGDPRPSAEFNVAESGPVGRRYGPDDFEIEIDEVGG
-676 RTDKDGNVIR
+676 TSI
-686 AVNDPDQIDL
+686 NDL
-696 IVRKGKTEEG
+696 
-706 GFKTKDSFEAS
+706 DS
-717 EAEPRAVG
+717 
-725 GPEDADIEFDGI
+725 
-737 REVDNVDDLMQD
+737 D
-749 VSSLEEF
+749 VSKLKEF
-756 ATGKKLTGKKA
+756 ATGKKPTIKEIVKN
-767 AKAKKKRED
+767 KKRKD
-776 FQKFTEDN
+776 KAQRITED
-784 QAQAEYLEKKY
+784 QEAQMDVLIKKQ
-795 GPYDDSAMDDF
+795 GEMSGEDYDY

>member
-49 SFSDIGSLRR
+49 AFNDIGSLKR
-59 TIRGLE
+59 TVRGLE
-65 ELDLANVLKAK
+65 ELDLANALKTK

-95 IKDIEKGKVKL
+95 IKDMEDVMKKVDLPQKDIDKEK
-106 FGDESQV
+106 E
-113 ELAYIS
+113 
-119 KFNKHPRDV
+119 
-128 IVPNLPKRPANY
+128 
-140 NELSLDDRRMIDLE
+140 
-154 AENIYKEELK
+154 
-164 ESIFLEDSMKKN
+164 FLERSMKKN
-176 IAEATK
+176 IAEATE

-204 LSKKFPF
+204 LSKKFPFSPDKNVF

-234 SLTPGKDAKNT
+234 SLTPGKDAKGT

-289 ADILKRGKPLIEGM
+289 ADILKGGKPLIEGM
-303 ASGGRAELKGG
+303 A
-314 GEALKALLRFLSAQS
+314 
-329 GKTGSQG
+329 
-336 LADINPKKFGEAL
+336 
-349 NFMIGKEQMA
+349 
-359 VLQGYRKEYLESLLD
+359 
-374 TIKSDKKLLDDIKTK
+374 
-389 YPKDVQPMI
+389 
-398 YKMANEGGNK
+398 
-408 GRLDVYNKIDI
+408 
-419 DEAITDIETMVKNM
+419 
-433 ELAGGRKLNSDGGRI
+433 DGGRI

-463 DPQRKISEVMDAYDK
+463 DPQRKLSEAMDAYDK

-490 PFIKFF
+490 PFMKFF
-496 QIYAKENFADGGR
+496 EIYAKENFADGGR
-509 TGFRIGSSKKT
+509 VGLKIGSSKKT

-565 LGSIS
+565 VGSMS
-570 KRNFLK
+570 RRAFLK

-595 GGKQSGKQVVK
+595 GGKQTGKQVVK
-606 EIIKTPNV
+606 EVIKTPNV

-645 IVHTKKINPNEE
+645 VVHTKKINPNEE
-657 VAVYQDLDDGSV
+657 VAVYQDLEDGSV

-676 RTDKDGNVIR
+676 MTDKDGKVIR
-686 AVNDPDQIDL
+686 AVNDPDQVDL

-706 GFKTKDSFEAS
+706 GFKTKDSFEATES
-717 EAEPRAVG
+717 EPRVANQDG
-725 GPEDADIEFDGI
+725 DIEFDG
-737 REVDNVDDLMQD
+737 ENVVNNVDDLMQD
-749 VSSLEEF
+749 VSNLEEY
-756 ATGKKLTGKKA
+756 ATGKKLTGTKKKKA
-767 AKAKKKRED
+767 VEKQEK
-776 FQKFTEDN
+776 FQKFTEDRLE
-784 QAQAEYLEKKY
+784 QAEYIENKY
-795 GPYDDSAMDDF
+795 GPGGDY